1 MVAGAALT
9 AGLANWETWMLN
21 RAKLAVKMLLH
32 KQGYRLARVP
42 QSVEAAPCPETS
54 GQIVEFIGPSGV
66 GKSSTFRSLA
76 AEIQDRWFF
85 QEHLA
90 KYQFNAFTLDA
101 SRQLFYE
108 RLVKKRAVEVLDQE
122 VTLPERVNRL
132 AFSLRVAN
140 EDMALISQRYSRGF
154 FIDDGLCHNFTRVL
168 LELLEQ
174 DDSDA
179 ETLVRARAFV
189 VFLVDEPDFVVE
201 NILARRKNTKQFRGN
216 NFPSLGRSEL
226 RRLCADRDRDC
237 RKMLAVLSR
246 AGCNK
251 LILRAENGIETN
263 AREIR
268 AFEQKLVNG
277 GPHAR
282 TDVTASPAGRPLD

>member
-1 MVAGAALT
+1 MGDDPVQSGHDQDDEEQNPGDRRPATQPPVLEPEDHQVVGDGQPTLPRSSH
-9 AGLANWETWMLN
+9 G
-21 RAKLAVKMLLH
+21 V
-32 KQGYRLARVP
+32 VP
-42 QSVEAAPCPETS
+42 
-54 GQIVEFIGPSGV
+54 
-66 GKSSTFRSLA
+66 
-76 AEIQDRWFF
+76 AEQ
-85 QEHLA
+85 H
-90 KYQFNAFTLDA
+90 
-101 SRQLFYE
+101 E